1 MPAAPA
7 KTRSPKRS
15 TRSTRSSRSTPAKK
29 AVAPE
34 VARQTKLRAAA
45 RDAEA
50 DWFLVTDPNDV
61 AYLTGFLGGDSYLL
75 IPAKGTRGK
84 GVVIS
89 DFRYWEELEPLKPRL
104 KVHIRTGS
112 FAAALRELFGD
123 LDVRRCAVQ
132 AEHLTV
138 AERRVLA
145 KAVGSRKLADTIGVV
160 KRLRERKDAAE
171 VAMIRKAI
179 RVQEAALE
187 ALLPTIK
194 PGQTELEVCARLEH
208 EMKARGSSEPGF
220 TTIVAARANGSFPHY
235 RPAKVKLAKNQPLL
249 IDWGAKVNGYHGD
262 MTRTFSLGKW
272 PAKVREIY
280 GIVLESHLAAVAA
293 LRPGVTTR
301 EVDAASRDVITK
313 AGYGD
318 MYGHGLGHGL
328 GLEIHEDPRMNP
340 LYEPTPIEEG
350 MVVTIEPGIYLPG
363 IGGVRIED
371 DFVVTATGS
380 KNLCTLPKTI
390 EWSTL

>member
-1 MPAAPA
+1 M
-7 KTRSPKRS
+7 R
-15 TRSTRSSRSTPAKK
+15 
-29 AVAPE
+29 PE
-34 VARQTKLRAAA
+34 LARQTKLRAAA
-45 RDAEA
+45 RDAGA
-50 DWFLVTDPNDV
+50 DWFLVTDPKDV

-75 IPAKGTRGK
+75 MPAKGTRGK

-89 DFRYWEELEPLKPRL
+89 DFRYWEELEPVKPGL

-123 LDVRRCAVQ
+123 LGVRRCGLQ

-145 KAVGSRKLADTIGVV
+145 KAVGGKKVFDTTGVV
-160 KRLRERKDAAE
+160 KRLRVKKDAAE

-187 ALLPTIK
+187 ALLPTIR
-194 PGQTELEVCARLEH
+194 PGQTELEVCGRLEF
-208 EMKARGSSEPGF
+208 EMKARGSTEPGF
-220 TTIVAARANGSFPHY
+220 TTIVAAKANGSFPHY
-235 RPAKVKLAKNQPLL
+235 RPAKVKLAKNRPLL

-272 PAKVREIY
+272 PAKMREIY
-280 GIVLESHLAAVAA
+280 GIVLESHLAAAAA
-293 LRPGVTTR
+293 LRPGMTTR

-313 AGYGD
+313 AGYGE

-390 EWSTL
+390 EWATL